1 MENCKVKIHLENAP
15 SCCKFRLRAVWR
27 QDPSTI
33 WKKEWKKQKLRQQ
46 QRNGNQGIDWQR
58 EWLSGAKI
66 NGGEKI
72 QHTLKK
78 TAPSLS
84 TSLALCPGL
93 TTCQSVSI
101 AAFLAQSAV
110 QNLEKTFHKNCPLP
124 RPSQLRG
131 NTWRIEW
138 GGCIIW
144 TKGSDITND
153 LEIVSQRISSLLLGL
168 PRRAAPLDY
177 VRSYIFSKF
186 YHYRQFRLI
195 SALVSCFHIISLFSI
210 VIVVIRV
217 CENLCRSRNPFFP
230 WGSGEGELE
239 GGDVAIDNFTF
250 LIFIIITVIYWWV
263 NNRLICKFVKN
274 DAQTK
279 EKMFATMFLH

>member
-1 MENCKVKIHLENAP
+1 MEEAEVKTATEEWKPGDRLTKRMIEWCQDQWRRKDPAHPKENCAFSVNEPCTMPRFNDMP
-15 SCCKFRLRAVWR
+15 VCFNCGVPCS
-27 QDPSTI
+27 
-33 WKKEWKKQKLRQQ
+33 EW
-46 QRNGNQGIDWQR
+46 W
-58 EWLSGAKI
+58 
-66 NGGEKI
+66 
-72 QHTLKK
+72 
-78 TAPSLS
+78 
-84 TSLALCPGL
+84 
-93 TTCQSVSI
+93 
-101 AAFLAQSAV
+101 

-153 LEIVSQRISSLLLGL
+153 LKIASQRISSLLLGL

-217 CENLCRSRNPFFP
+217 RENLCRSRNPFFP

-250 LIFIIITVIYWWV
+250 LIFIIITVIYRWV

-274 DAQTK
+274 DAQSK